1 MVAWYQEVK
10 CEVCN
15 PHFQSL
21 NGILKSGAEAPLCS
35 LRNGNFSNLPLDI
48 VGISEMQ
55 KCGLKYANFDN
66 DRKSLLNLHF

>member
-15 PHFQSL
+15 PHSQSL

-35 LRNGNFSNLPLDI
+35 FRNENFSNLPLDI

-55 KCGLKYANFDN
+55 KCDMLCGNHGISWRIDTYYA
-66 DRKSLLNLHF
+66 